1 MHSFS
6 GLIESFL
13 AIIKDI
19 VDHYIFFSLG
29 NNWISDSVIFHIFLV
44 LLLTAFFSLIF
55 NKLIIVLIRSWL
67 SKLNHNI
74 GKELLEKKVLMPVGW
89 AIPIIIFEAG
99 LGNYSPDEGII
110 SRLMKSLIILI
121 FIKYL
126 YSLNTEILSDIC

>member
-13 AIIKDI
+13 VIIKDI
-19 VDHYIFFSLG
+19 VDRYVFFPLG
-29 NNWISDSVIFHIFLV
+29 NNWISDLVIFHLFLV
-44 LLLTAFFSLIF
+44 LLLTALFSLIF
-55 NKLIIVLIRSWL
+55 NKLIIVFIRGWL

-74 GKELLEKKVLMPVGW
+74 GKQILEKKVLLPVGW

-121 FIKYL
+121 FIL
-126 YSLNTEILSDIC
+126 

>member
-74 GKELLEKKVLMPVGW
+74 GKR
-89 AIPIIIFEAG
+89 IIRKESFNACR
-99 LGNYSPDEGII
+99 LGNSYNY
-110 SRLMKSLIILI
+110 
-121 FIKYL
+121 F
-126 YSLNTEILSDIC
+126 